1 MNSSSNF
8 TFWLTIAAVVGTGT
22 LGGILYKYGTTKFG
36 GIDFRRFLQV
46 DLNVQTIG
54 IVILV
59 ITGAL
64 MVLIGGYLLGPRL
77 FLAEYVFSA
86 EIFLALILLF
96 ISRVLMGIP
105 LSVTGL
111 GKLTA
116 LLTASLVASTAVASA
131 FLFKESFSLRAILGI
146 VLAVVAIALIGEPS

>member
-1 MNSSSNF
+1 
-8 TFWLTIAAVVGTGT
+8 
-22 LGGILYKYGTTKFG
+22 
-36 GIDFRRFLQV
+36 
-46 DLNVQTIG
+46 
-54 IVILV
+54 
-59 ITGAL
+59 
-64 MVLIGGYLLGPRL
+64 
-77 FLAEYVFSA
+77 
-86 EIFLALILLF
+86 
-96 ISRVLMGIP
+96 MGIP